1 MLRFSTTLCLQ
12 LPKLMFGVVGAC
24 RYLLCLQVL
33 AGAERRYDER
43 GEEDENKIATE
54 NKLMN
59 IRDEKTKR
67 CKGT

>member
-1 MLRFSTTLCLQ
+1 
-12 LPKLMFGVVGAC
+12 MFGVVGAC